1 MKSKKIKLGLI
12 TTSNVLAD
20 DTRNLSA
27 DFDIDLETAFAALD
41 DAIPFAKRMQAAGV
55 ETIMTGHGTRR
66 RIAGHLRVPVVSFPY
81 IAMDV
86 ITCYKRAAEIG
97 TKVFAALQQNKIEGV
112 EILEELLHV
121 TIDQFSYEDIPGLK
135 ELIHLAK
142 TKEYS
147 VVVGGGFTIP
157 YAKQCGLPV
166 VEFQRSKEAI
176 TSTIEHAKAI
186 VMANRKEREQAQ
198 RYRCIIDSVSDGI
211 VGLDE
216 MGRITSVN
224 IKAEELLNIDEQ
236 NALGKSISAF
246 LPNLPFDEI
255 ISNNRPER
263 DRLERINNTTF
274 LFNFHPF
281 TVDDEIAGC
290 VFTFKEVSN
299 IMRSEQKIRRS
310 FSKGHVAKY
319 VIEDLVYACEA
330 MHGLTAMGKQYAK
343 TDSNL
348 LILGETGTGKEIL
361 AQSIHNLSKRRR
373 HPFVSINCAALPDQ
387 LLESELFG
395 YEDGAFTGSRRGGK
409 PGLFELAHKGT
420 IFLDE
425 IGETQASVQIRL
437 LRVLQEKEIMRLG
450 GDHLIPVDVR
460 VIAASNKDLSKAV
473 HRGEFRED
481 LFFRLNVLNM
491 SIPPLRERL
500 EDIPVLLNKFILDFS
515 NKYSLSPFL
524 VPDHCVNKLM
534 NYYWPGNIRQ
544 LQNFIERMVLLSD
557 SSFSQKVF
565 DKLYGELKEY
575 QFNNN
580 MVSSTMNNNTLK
592 DEMNDLKKQA
602 ELDIIERALEKTQY
616 SKTRAAS
623 LLGISR
629 TTLWKKMKEAGY

>member
-1 MKSKKIKLGLI
+1 MKNNKVKLGLI
-12 TTSNVLAD
+12 TTSNQLAED
-20 DTRNLSA
+20 VKA
-27 DFDIDLETAFAALD
+27 AAPHHDFEIEIAFAALD

-66 RIAGHLRVPVVSFPY
+66 RITEHLHVPVVSFPY
-81 IAMDV
+81 MAMDV

-97 TKVFAALQQNKIEGV
+97 NKIFVALQQYEMEGIA
-112 EILEELLHV
+112 ILEELLHV
-121 TIDQFSYEDIPGLK
+121 TITQYSYEDIPGLK
-135 ELIHLAK
+135 ELIHLAR
-142 TKEYS
+142 TQGYS

-166 VEFQRSKEAI
+166 VEFQRSEEAVV
-176 TSTIEHAKAI
+176 STIEHARAI
-186 VMANRKEREQAQ
+186 AMANRKEREEAQ

-224 IKAEELLNIDEQ
+224 IKAEELLNIVEQ
-236 NALGKSISAF
+236 DALGKSISAF
-246 LPNLPFDEI
+246 LPNLQFDEI
-255 ISNNRPER
+255 ISNNRPVR
-263 DRLERINNTTF
+263 DSLERIYNTPF

-281 TVDDEIAGC
+281 AVDGEIAGC

-319 VIEDLVYACEA
+319 VIEDLVYRCEA
-330 MHGLTAMGKQYAK
+330 MHGLTTMGKQYAK

-361 AQSIHNLSKRRR
+361 AQGIHNLSKRKK

-460 VIAASNKDLSKAV
+460 AIAASNKDLSKAV
-473 HRGEFRED
+473 HHGEFRED
-481 LFFRLNVLNM
+481 LFFRLNVLNI

-500 EDIPVLLNKFILDFS
+500 EDIPVLLNKFIQDFS
-515 NKYSLSPFL
+515 NKYLLSPFL
-524 VPDHCVNKLM
+524 VPNQYVNKLM

-544 LQNFIERMVLLSD
+544 LQNFIERLVLLSN
-557 SSFSQKVF
+557 SNFNYKIF
-565 DKLYGELKEY
+565 DKLYSELKEY
-575 QFNNN
+575 QFSNNLA
-580 MVSSTMNNNTLK
+580 SSTMNNNTLK
-592 DEMNDLKKQA
+592 DEMNGLRKQA
-602 ELDIIERALEKTQY
+602 EIDVIEHALEKTKY
-616 SKTRAAS
+616 SKTKAAN